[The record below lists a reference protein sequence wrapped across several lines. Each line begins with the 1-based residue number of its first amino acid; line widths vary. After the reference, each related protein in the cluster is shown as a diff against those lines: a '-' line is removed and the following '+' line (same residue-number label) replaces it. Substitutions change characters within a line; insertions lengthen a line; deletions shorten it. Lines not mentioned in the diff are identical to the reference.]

1 MAEHDTV
8 SRLRWAC
15 RRGMRELDL
24 CLQDYLDNNYAQA
37 SVQQQVDFAR
47 LLDYPDQDL
56 FDWLMGHTQPA
67 DASLLGILEQIRT
80 ATRQAARTG

>member
-1 MAEHDTV
+1 MTGHEHI

-24 CLQDYLDNNYAQA
+24 WLQGYLDNGYTQA
-37 SVQQQVDFAR
+37 STQAQHDFTR
-47 LLDYPDQDL
+47 LLDFPDQDL

-67 DASLLGILEQIRT
+67 DASLLDILEQIRT
-80 ATRQAARTG
+80 ATHQAARTG